1 MKEAMK
7 VKSSQLWGDERGV
20 ALVAVLWILVFL
32 TFLVM
37 DFAFSTRLETRVVR
51 NYVEEAQAYYLAQAA
66 FHSALDEILG
76 DYDYTFLDEDKQLVF
91 HKRTLPEGEESEAPK
106 RKDLSLGSGFYSYE
120 LYDEESKININV
132 ITRPRLLALLEET
145 GLGEPKQRST
155 IADSVLDWI
164 DSDHLHKLNGA
175 EDDYYESL
183 GLPYEAKDRR
193 IDTLEELLL
202 VREITPTIFYG
213 GESEDGRE
221 TYSGLVH
228 FLTTSAAGLNNNT
241 ASGTVLRTLYSKER
255 AEQIIAKREA
265 NGGIYSQSQSSRNF
279 TILAT
284 GGVPNSPVSRSIK
297 AIVSRRETTQG
308 MSVTVLY
315 WNDNYMER

>member
-1 MKEAMK
+1 
-7 VKSSQLWGDERGV
+7 
-20 ALVAVLWILVFL
+20 
-32 TFLVM
+32 
-37 DFAFSTRLETRVVR
+37 
-51 NYVEEAQAYYLAQAA
+51 
-66 FHSALDEILG
+66 
-76 DYDYTFLDEDKQLVF
+76 
-91 HKRTLPEGEESEAPK
+91 
-106 RKDLSLGSGFYSYE
+106 
-120 LYDEESKININV
+120 
-132 ITRPRLLALLEET
+132 
-145 GLGEPKQRST
+145 
-155 IADSVLDWI
+155 
-164 DSDHLHKLNGA
+164 
-175 EDDYYESL
+175 
-183 GLPYEAKDRR
+183 
-193 IDTLEELLL
+193 